1 MGNEGRELQLPYL
14 AKYEVVGIEYATLLG
29 ARAHVV
35 GGTQRLCVLDL
46 PGSPAR
52 KEATACS
59 RLFIFSDPR
68 ERGLLVD
75 EAGG

>member
-1 MGNEGRELQLPYL
+1 MGKEGRELQLPYL
-14 AKYEVVGIEYATLLG
+14 AKDEVVRIEYTTLLG

-52 KEATACS
+52 KEATACL
-59 RLFIFSDPR
+59 RLFLFSDAR
-68 ERGLLVD
+68 E
-75 EAGG
+75 